1 MPSPVKNGMKE
12 KMKFINFYI
21 GNSLILIFAFILF
34 PIAVSAQTADEMAK
48 ELENLYSRGEGT
60 ALSFTLD
67 GEKNSLTFAGGS
79 AKFRIENP
87 TDLII
92 SDGTTIWH
100 YTKSKKEVVIDKAES
115 KGGSLSNVQEL
126 IKFSSN
132 YSSVLTKK
140 KNMYDLELTP
150 SKSISKTLES
160 IGGISLLKFRFT
172 KSSKSGIAINKITAR
187 SFKGDIAVG
196 NIKIKSVKKLDRSL
210 FTFAAPAGAKT
221 IDLRD

>member
-1 MPSPVKNGMKE
+1 MKE

-21 GNSLILIFAFILF
+21 GNSLILFFAFILF
-34 PIAVSAQTADEMAK
+34 PLAVSAQTADEMAK

-67 GEKNSLTFAGGS
+67 GEKNSLTFASGS

-140 KNMYDLELTP
+140 KNMYELELTP
-150 SKSISKTLES
+150 SKNISKILES
-160 IGGISLLKFRFT
+160 IGGISLMKFRFT
-172 KSSKSGIAINKITAR
+172 RSSKSGLAINKITAR

>member
-12 KMKFINFYI
+12 KMKFINFCMSRSVI
-21 GNSLILIFAFILF
+21 LCLALIFF
-34 PIAVSAQTADEMAK
+34 PLVVSAQTADEMAK

-60 ALSFTLD
+60 TLSFTLD
-67 GEKNSLTFAGGS
+67 GEKNSLTFANGS

-92 SDGTTIWH
+92 SDGNTIWH

-115 KGGSLSNVQEL
+115 KGGSFSNVQEL

-140 KNMYDLELTP
+140 KNMYELELTP
-150 SKSISKTLES
+150 SKNISKILES
-160 IGGISLLKFRFT
+160 VGGISLLKFRFS

-187 SFKGDIAVG
+187 SLQRDIAVG
-196 NIKIKSVKKLDRSL
+196 NIKIKSVKKLEGSL
-210 FTFAAPAGAKT
+210 FTFTAPKGAKI

>member
-1 MPSPVKNGMKE
+1 
-12 KMKFINFYI
+12 MKFINFYI
-21 GNSLILIFAFILF
+21 GHSIIMFFAIIFSPLVA
-34 PIAVSAQTADEMAK
+34 SAQTADEMAK

-67 GEKNSLTFAGGS
+67 GEKNSLTFANGS

-92 SDGTTIWH
+92 SDGTTILH

-126 IKFSSN
+126 IKFSLN

-140 KNMYDLELTP
+140 KNMYELELTP
-150 SKSISKTLES
+150 SKNISKILES

-172 KSSKSGIAINKITAR
+172 KLSKSGIAINKITAR
-187 SFKGDIAVG
+187 SLKGDIAVG

>member
-1 MPSPVKNGMKE
+1 MKE
-12 KMKFINFYI
+12 KMKSINFYI
-21 GNSLILIFAFILF
+21 SHSIILF
-34 PIAVSAQTADEMAK
+34 FVIIFFPLAASAQTANEMAK

-67 GEKNSLTFAGGS
+67 GQKNSLTFAGGS

-100 YTKSKKEVVIDKAES
+100 YTKLKKEVVIDKAES
-115 KGGSLSNVQEL
+115 KVSSLSNVQEL

-140 KNMYDLELTP
+140 KNMYELELTP
-150 SKSISKTLES
+150 STNISKILES
-160 IGGISLLKFRFT
+160 VGGISLLKFRFT
-172 KSSKSGIAINKITAR
+172 RSSKSGVAINKITAR
-187 SFKGDIAVG
+187 SLKGDIAVG
-196 NIKIKSVKKLDRSL
+196 NIKIKSIKKLDRSL
-210 FTFAAPAGAKT
+210 FTFTAPRGAKT

>member
-1 MPSPVKNGMKE
+1 MKE

-21 GNSLILIFAFILF
+21 ANSLILFFASILF
-34 PIAVSAQTADEMAK
+34 PLAVSAQTADEMAK

-60 ALSFTLD
+60 TLSFTLD

-100 YTKSKKEVVIDKAES
+100 YTKLKKEVVIDKAES

-172 KSSKSGIAINKITAR
+172 KSSKSGIAISKITAR
-187 SFKGDIAVG
+187 SLKGDIAVG

-210 FTFAAPAGAKT
+210 FTFAAPAGTKT

>member
-1 MPSPVKNGMKE
+1 
-12 KMKFINFYI
+12 MKFINFYI
-21 GNSLILIFAFILF
+21 GNSLLLFFAFILF
-34 PIAVSAQTADEMAK
+34 PFTASAQTADEMAK
-48 ELENLYSRGEGT
+48 ELENLYNRGEGT
-60 ALSFTLD
+60 ALSFILD
-67 GEKNSLTFAGGS
+67 GQKNSLLFAGGS

-100 YTKSKKEVVIDKAES
+100 YTKLKKEVVIDKAES

-140 KNMYDLELTP
+140 KNMYELELTP
-150 SKSISKTLES
+150 SKNISKILES
-160 IGGISLLKFRFT
+160 VGGISLLKFRFT
-172 KSSKSGIAINKITAR
+172 RSSKSRIAINKITAR
-187 SFKGDIAVG
+187 SLKGDIAVG
-196 NIKIKSVKKLDRSL
+196 KITIKSVKKLNRSL
-210 FTFAAPAGAKT
+210 FVFTVPAGAKT